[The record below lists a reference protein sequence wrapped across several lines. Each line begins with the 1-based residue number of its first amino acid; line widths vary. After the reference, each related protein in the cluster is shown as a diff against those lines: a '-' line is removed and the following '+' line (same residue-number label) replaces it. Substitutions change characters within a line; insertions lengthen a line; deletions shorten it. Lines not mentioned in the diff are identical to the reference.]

1 VLVRIREDSSMHA
14 RRRIALTLAT
24 AALLVP
30 ATVGC
35 SAIDKAF
42 DCVETADAIATSV
55 DKLQQ
60 AVSTAA
66 DDPTQAREALDD
78 IDRELKSLGDKTD
91 NADLSKAV
99 DDLGAG
105 VDNVRKSIEGGDAT
119 PDITP
124 VTDAA
129 GEIGKVCT
137 PG

>member
-1 VLVRIREDSSMHA
+1 MPA
-14 RRRIALTLAT
+14 RRRIALTLAS

-30 ATVGC
+30 ITVGC
-35 SAIDKAF
+35 SAIDKAL

-55 DKLQQ
+55 DKLTT

-66 DDPTQAREALDD
+66 EDPTQAREALDD
-78 IDRELKSLGDKTD
+78 IDKELKSLGDKTD
-91 NADLSKAV
+91 NADLNKAV
-99 DDLGAG
+99 DDLNAG
-105 VDNVRKSIEGGDAT
+105 VGNVRKAVEGGDAT

-129 GEIGKVCT
+129 KEVGKVCT